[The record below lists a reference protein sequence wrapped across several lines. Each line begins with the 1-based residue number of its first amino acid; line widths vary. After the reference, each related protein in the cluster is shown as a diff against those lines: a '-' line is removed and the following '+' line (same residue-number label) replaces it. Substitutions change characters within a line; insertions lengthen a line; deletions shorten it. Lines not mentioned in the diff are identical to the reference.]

1 MNDKEKQEKSSYEK
15 LRFLAT
21 LFVLCLSTMAWAQ
34 MKVTGTVVDM
44 MGEPIIGANVVESGN
59 KTVGTIT
66 DLDGK
71 FTLNVSKEA
80 TLVITYVGFTEK
92 RVKVNG
98 RSQLTIK
105 LEEDSKTLD
114 EVIVVGYG
122 SVKKSNLTTSVAKI
136 SSDAIDGRPITSLSD
151 ALSGQLAGVQTQTS
165 SGIPGEEMQILVRG
179 ASSINGSSSPLIV
192 VDGVIT
198 ESMSDVNPSDVA
210 SIQVLK
216 DAAATSIYGA
226 RGSAGVVLIET
237 KQASGSKPVITWES
251 YIGTQNAV
259 GLPEMMTAKEWLA
272 YNIWYTNAKYLN
284 KGGTNSMYVPNK
296 KRSSGDQINEQWLVN
311 PNSDVADWTFRN
323 DIPTTDWIDQIM
335 QNALTHNHQVSVS
348 SKGKKYS
355 IYPQIRN

>member
-136 SSDAIDGRPITSLSD
+136 SSDAIDGRPITNHCSL
-151 ALSGQLAGVQTQTS
+151 
-165 SGIPGEEMQILVRG
+165 I
-179 ASSINGSSSPLIV
+179 
-192 VDGVIT
+192 
-198 ESMSDVNPSDVA
+198 
-210 SIQVLK
+210 
-216 DAAATSIYGA
+216 
-226 RGSAGVVLIET
+226 
-237 KQASGSKPVITWES
+237 
-251 YIGTQNAV
+251 
-259 GLPEMMTAKEWLA
+259 
-272 YNIWYTNAKYLN
+272 
-284 KGGTNSMYVPNK
+284 
-296 KRSSGDQINEQWLVN
+296 
-311 PNSDVADWTFRN
+311 
-323 DIPTTDWIDQIM
+323 
-335 QNALTHNHQVSVS
+335 
-348 SKGKKYS
+348 
-355 IYPQIRN
+355 